1 MHDLIIL
8 IVHFITTIFRLIQP
22 GGVRAVVA
30 ESILTKHQLLILSR
44 PRRRAANLRI
54 WDRLVAGFCSLW
66 IRPSRFG
73 RLAIA
78 FRPSTLLNFH
88 RALVRQK
95 YRLLVSP
102 KRLAKPGPKGP
113 TADLIRAVIAMKQRN
128 PTWGC
133 PRIAEQINLA
143 FGTSIN
149 KDVVRR
155 ILALHY
161 RPSPPSDGS
170 SWLTFLGNMKDS
182 LWSLDLFRC
191 ESVGLR
197 THWVLLVM
205 DQYTRRIIGFGIQ
218 TGVVNGEALCRM
230 FKQAIRGATVPKY
243 LSSDNDPLY
252 RYHHWQAKLRILG
265 VTEIKTVPYVPWS
278 HPFIE
283 RLIGTIRRECLD
295 QSLFRTTADLELKL
309 SAFKDY
315 YNRYR
320 VHAAL
325 KGQTPIETAEPKGAD
340 LKSYRW
346 QKHCRRVYQIPIA
359 A

>member
-1 MHDLIIL
+1 
-8 IVHFITTIFRLIQP
+8 
-22 GGVRAVVA
+22 
-30 ESILTKHQLLILSR
+30 
-44 PRRRAANLRI
+44 
-54 WDRLVAGFCSLW
+54 
-66 IRPSRFG
+66 
-73 RLAIA
+73 
-78 FRPSTLLNFH
+78 
-88 RALVRQK
+88 
-95 YRLLVSP
+95 
-102 KRLAKPGPKGP
+102 
-113 TADLIRAVIAMKQRN
+113 MKQRN

-155 ILALHY
+155 ILAPHY
-161 RPSPPSDGS
+161 RPSPSSDGS
-170 SWLTFLGNMKDS
+170 SWLTFLGNMKDR

-197 THWVLLVM
+197 THWVLLVT
-205 DQYTRRIIGFGIQ
+205 DQYTRRIIGFGTQ

-252 RYHHWQAKLRILG
+252 RYHHWQANLRILG
-265 VTEIKTVPYVPWS
+265 STEIKTVPYVPWS

-295 QSLFRTTADLELKL
+295 QSLFWTTADLELKL

-325 KGQTPIETAEPKGAD
+325 KGQTPIETAESKGAD

-346 QKHCRRVYQIPIA
+346 QKHCRGVYQTPIA